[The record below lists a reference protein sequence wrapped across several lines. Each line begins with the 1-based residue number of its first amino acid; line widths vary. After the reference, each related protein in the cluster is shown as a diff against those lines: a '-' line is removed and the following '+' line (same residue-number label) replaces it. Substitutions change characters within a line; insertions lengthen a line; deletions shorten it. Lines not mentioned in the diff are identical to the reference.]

1 MMHSMGQSRVSGPR
15 VFPERKTEGR
25 NKEDVFKTSEK
36 GE

>member
-1 MMHSMGQSRVSGPR
+1 MMQIIGQSRVLGQR